1 MISITVLKCKQNV
14 VRQNILVRK
23 RIGITLNDSQQL
35 SDALEAKKFFR
46 FEHTIISIVSEWIS
60 PYPLFRNGETRSN

>member
-35 SDALEAKKFFR
+35 SDALEAKSSFGLN
-46 FEHTIISIVSEWIS
+46 T
-60 PYPLFRNGETRSN
+60 PL